1 MCERLASGSTRV
13 IRILR
18 AAQISGTGRATGS
31 IASLAVFGR
40 AAKAQKKTIA
50 QFLREAGRKHAGNVK
65 RRAACLDYPDWP
77 LSEEAE
83 RDKDYLVRKFKGQK

>member
-1 MCERLASGSTRV
+1 MPQRIYPIRLSRQD
-13 IRILR
+13 RL
-18 AAQISGTGRATGS
+18 
-31 IASLAVFGR
+31 LFGR